1 MTAAAKTPRK
11 TTAAKKAE
19 ATPEEAPTSFEHNGV
34 EYSVPAPL
42 DLPVGLLEVDDE
54 IEAIKLI
61 LGPQWDAYKATGAT
75 IRDFQE
81 FAEKVTGA
89 AGFGDSGN

>member
-1 MTAAAKTPRK
+1 MTAAKTPRK

-19 ATPEEAPTSFEHNGV
+19 AGVEDQPTTFEHNDV
-34 EYSVPAPL
+34 EYTIPAPL

-54 IEAIKLI
+54 VEAIKLI
-61 LGPQWDAYKATGAT
+61 LGVQWDAYKATGAT
-75 IRDFQE
+75 IRDFQA
-81 FAEKVTGA
+81 FAEKVSEA